1 MPFIQKSINASGRIG
16 QDLVEWRE
24 RAGLTRLQA
33 ATHTKINES
42 LIRLWE
48 EERWSDIDDV
58 VYGERMLRAYVTFLG
73 GSVPYTVQKYHE
85 GIDANRFTRRT
96 EDLLPRTR
104 KIHLTDFLVGYK
116 LVAAAGFILFAIGLG
131 GYVFLQ
137 GHRISKPPTLSIS
150 EPKDGTR
157 LDAPSVIVR
166 GNTDPDASVNV
177 NGRQAYVEPD
187 GAFQFSLDI
196 PRGTTLVVVHARK
209 RYGREITEVR
219 RVVYDSPL
227 PVWNERA
234 QATSTLM
241 NDAVTSTARV
251 MEPPR
256 STTTTRPSL
265 PIRATS
271 TRPLPKKPLT
281 SPALNVSSSTNVAP

>member
-1 MPFIQKSINASGRIG
+1 MAFIQKSINTSGRIG

-33 ATHTKINES
+33 AAQTKINES

-48 EERWSDIDDV
+48 EERWLEIDDV

-73 GSVPYTVQKYHE
+73 GSVPYTLQKYHE
-85 GIDANRFTRRT
+85 GIDANRFKRRT

-157 LDAPSVIVR
+157 LDAPSVVIR
-166 GNTDPDASVNV
+166 GNTEPDASVNI

-209 RYGREITEVR
+209 RYGRETTDVR

-227 PVWNERA
+227 PVWNERSQGA
-234 QATSTLM
+234 
-241 NDAVTSTARV
+241 
-251 MEPPR
+251 
-256 STTTTRPSL
+256 
-265 PIRATS
+265 
-271 TRPLPKKPLT
+271 
-281 SPALNVSSSTNVAP
+281 SSTPDVPIAPTSSMPK

>member
-1 MPFIQKSINASGRIG
+1 MQLTLVHMAFIQKSINTSGRIG
-16 QDLVEWRE
+16 QDLAEWRE

-33 ATHTKINES
+33 ATQTKINES

-48 EERWSDIDDV
+48 EERWSEMDDV

-73 GSVPYTVQKYHE
+73 GSVPYTLQKYHE
-85 GIDANRFTRRT
+85 GIDANRFKRRT

-137 GHRISKPPTLSIS
+137 AHRISKPPSLSIS
-150 EPKDGTR
+150 EPKEGTR
-157 LDAPSVIVR
+157 LDAPSVTIR
-166 GNTDPDASVNV
+166 GNTEPDASVNI
-177 NGRQAYVEPD
+177 NGRQAYVESD

-196 PRGTTLVVVHARK
+196 PRGTTLIVIHARK
-209 RYGREITEVR
+209 RYGRETTDVR

-227 PVWNERA
+227 PVWNERPQIA
-234 QATSTLM
+234 SSTSEAL
-241 NDAVTSTARV
+241 VTPTSS
-251 MEPPR
+251 PPT
-256 STTTTRPSL
+256 SKQWT
-265 PIRATS
+265 TS
-271 TRPLPKKPLT
+271 TRAIPKKPARL
-281 SPALNVSSSTNVAP
+281 SSTSTEALP